1 MRRLLA
7 ITAIPLLA
15 CLVIAGCSSSKPS
28 ASPSPSPSGCSSVST
43 SSILSTSS
51 SVSTSSILSTSPSAS
66 ATAGSSNANAS
77 VKVTGAFGT
86 TPAVSIP
93 KSDAN
98 GKLTVRTVIQGTGPA
113 VTKADAMAAN
123 FVLYFWDGKS
133 STLKANT
140 FTSNPTVIGG
150 TMLPG
155 LETALI
161 GQKVGSRVLA
171 VIPPADGYGTAGN
184 SQLGITG
191 TTTLVFVID
200 VIKSYPDTASASG
213 TQESNGGGSLP
224 TVTAH
229 PGSAPTIAIPSNNP
243 PSCLVTKT
251 LIKGS
256 GPKVAKGQYVIAQYT
271 GYIWRTKQVFD
282 SSWSSGSPFGFVIGA
297 NPEQVISGW
306 DTGLAGQTVG
316 SRVMLV
322 IPPKD
327 AYGSTG
333 ASQAGITGTD
343 TLVFVV
349 DIIDAFKPAA

>member
-7 ITAIPLLA
+7 IIVIPLLA
-15 CLVIAGCSSSKPS
+15 CLVIAGCGSSKPS
-28 ASPSPSPSGCSSVST
+28 ASASSSPT
-43 SSILSTSS
+43 SS
-51 SVSTSSILSTSPSAS
+51 ANN
-66 ATAGSSNANAS
+66 SNANAS
-77 VKVTGAFGT
+77 VKVAGTFGT
-86 TPAVSIP
+86 TPTVSIP
-93 KSDAN
+93 KLDAN
-98 GKLTVRTVIQGTGPA
+98 NKLTVKTVIQGTGA
-113 VTKADAMAAN
+113 TVTKTDAMAAN

-133 STLKANT
+133 SSLKANT

-200 VIKSYPDTASASG
+200 VLKSYSDTASAFG
-213 TQESNGGGSLP
+213 TQVSSGGGSLP

-229 PGSAPTIAIPSNNP
+229 PGSAPTITIPSGNP
-243 PSCLVTKT
+243 PSGLVTKT

-256 GPKVAKGQYVIAQYT
+256 GPKLAKGQYVIAQYT
-271 GYIWRTKQVFD
+271 GYIWRTKKVFD
-282 SSWSSGSPFGFVIGA
+282 SSWTNGSPFGFVIGA
-297 NPEQVISGW
+297 SPEQVISGW

-349 DIIDAFKPAA
+349 DIIDAFKPTA

>member
-15 CLVIAGCSSSKPS
+15 CLVIAGCGSSKPS
-28 ASPSPSPSGCSSVST
+28 ASASST
-43 SSILSTSS
+43 SSANT
-51 SVSTSSILSTSPSAS
+51 
-66 ATAGSSNANAS
+66 SNANAS
-77 VKVTGAFGT
+77 VKVTGVFGT

-93 KSDAN
+93 KLDAN
-98 GKLTVRTVIQGTGPA
+98 NKLTVKTVIQGTGST
-113 VTKADAMAAN
+113 VTKSDAMAAN

-133 STLKANT
+133 SSLKANT

-171 VIPPADGYGTAGN
+171 VIPPADGYGTSGN
-184 SQLGITG
+184 SELGITG
-191 TTTLVFVID
+191 STTLVFVID

-213 TQESNGGGSLP
+213 TQESDGGGTLP

-229 PGSAPTIAIPSNNP
+229 TGAAPTITIPANNP
-243 PSCLVTKT
+243 PSGLITKT
-251 LIKGS
+251 LIKGN
-256 GPKVAKGQYVIAQYT
+256 GPKLVKGQYVIAQYT
-271 GYIWRTKQVFD
+271 GYIWRTKKVFD
-282 SSWSSGSPFGFVIGA
+282 SSWQSGSPFGFVIGA
-297 NPEQVISGW
+297 SPEQVISGW

-349 DIIDAFKPAA
+349 DIIDAFKPSS

>member
-7 ITAIPLLA
+7 IIVIPLLA
-15 CLVIAGCSSSKPS
+15 CLVIAGCGSSKPS
-28 ASPSPSPSGCSSVST
+28 ASA
-43 SSILSTSS
+43 SS
-51 SVSTSSILSTSPSAS
+51 SSSAAANSNAS
-66 ATAGSSNANAS
+66 ANAS
-77 VKVTGAFGT
+77 VTVAGVFGT
-86 TPAVSIP
+86 TPVVKIP
-93 KSDAN
+93 KLDAN
-98 GKLTVRTVIQGTGPA
+98 NKLTVKTVIQGSGPT
-113 VTKADAMAAN
+113 VTKTDAMAAN
-123 FVLYFWDGKS
+123 FVLYFWDGTTN
-133 STLKANT
+133 TLKANT

-155 LETALI
+155 LETALV

-200 VIKSYPDTASASG
+200 VIKSYSNTASASG
-213 TQESNGGGSLP
+213 TQESSGGGSLP

-229 PGSAPTIAIPSNNP
+229 PGAAPTIAIPPNNP
-243 PSCLVTKT
+243 PSALVTKT

-271 GYIWRTKQVFD
+271 GYIWRTKKVFD
-282 SSWSSGSPFGFVIGA
+282 SSWTSGSPFGFVIGA
-297 NPEQVISGW
+297 SPEQVIPGW
-306 DTGLAGQTVG
+306 DSGLAGQTVG

-349 DIIDAFKPAA
+349 DIIDAFKPSA

>member
-7 ITAIPLLA
+7 IIVIPLLA
-15 CLVIAGCSSSKPS
+15 CLVIAGCGSSKPS
-28 ASPSPSPSGCSSVST
+28 ASA
-43 SSILSTSS
+43 SS
-51 SVSTSSILSTSPSAS
+51 SSSSA
-66 ATAGSSNANAS
+66 ANSNANAS
-77 VKVTGAFGT
+77 VTVAGVFGT
-86 TPAVSIP
+86 TPVVKIP
-93 KSDAN
+93 KLAAN
-98 GKLTVRTVIQGTGPA
+98 NKLTVKTVIQGTGA
-113 VTKADAMAAN
+113 TVTKADAMAAN
-123 FVLYFWDGKS
+123 FVLYFWDGKAN
-133 STLKANT
+133 TLKANT

-155 LETALI
+155 LETALV

-171 VIPPADGYGTAGN
+171 VIPPAYGYGTAGN

-200 VIKSYPDTASASG
+200 VIKSYSNTASASG
-213 TQESNGGGSLP
+213 TQESDGGGSLP

-229 PGSAPTIAIPSNNP
+229 AGTAPTLAITSNNP
-243 PSCLVTKT
+243 PSALVTKT

-256 GPKVAKGQYVIAQYT
+256 GPKLAKGQYVIAQYT
-271 GYIWRTKQVFD
+271 GYIWRTKKVFD
-282 SSWSSGSPFGFVIGA
+282 SSWTSGSPFGFVIGA
-297 NPEQVISGW
+297 SPEQVISGW
-306 DTGLAGQTVG
+306 DSGLAGQTVG

-333 ASQAGITGTD
+333 ASQAGITGSD

-349 DIIDAFKPAA
+349 DIIDAFKPSA

>member
-7 ITAIPLLA
+7 IIVIPLLA
-15 CLVIAGCSSSKPS
+15 CLVIAGCGSSKPS
-28 ASPSPSPSGCSSVST
+28 ASA
-43 SSILSTSS
+43 SS
-51 SVSTSSILSTSPSAS
+51 SSSA
-66 ATAGSSNANAS
+66 AANSNANAS
-77 VKVTGAFGT
+77 VTVAGVFGT
-86 TPAVSIP
+86 TPVVKIP
-93 KSDAN
+93 KLDAN
-98 GKLTVRTVIQGTGPA
+98 NKLTVKTVIQGTGPT
-113 VTKADAMAAN
+113 VTKTDAMAAN
-123 FVLYFWDGKS
+123 FVLYFWDGKAN
-133 STLKANT
+133 TLKANT

-155 LETALI
+155 LETALV

-200 VIKSYPDTASASG
+200 VIKSYSNTASASG
-213 TQESNGGGSLP
+213 TQESDGGGSLP

-229 PGSAPTIAIPSNNP
+229 PGTAPTIAIPSNNP
-243 PSCLVTKT
+243 PSALVTKT

-256 GPKVAKGQYVIAQYT
+256 GPKLAKGQYVIAQYT
-271 GYIWRTKQVFD
+271 GYIWRTKKVFD
-282 SSWSSGSPFGFVIGA
+282 SSWTSGSPFGFVIGA
-297 NPEQVISGW
+297 SPEQVISGW
-306 DTGLAGQTVG
+306 DSGLAGQSVG

-349 DIIDAFKPAA
+349 DIIDAFKPSA

>member
-7 ITAIPLLA
+7 ITVIPLLA
-15 CLVIAGCSSSKPS
+15 CLVIAGCGSSKPS
-28 ASPSPSPSGCSSVST
+28 SSA
-43 SSILSTSS
+43 SS
-51 SVSTSSILSTSPSAS
+51 SSSA
-66 ATAGSSNANAS
+66 ATNPNANADVS
-77 VKVTGAFGT
+77 VAGAFGT
-86 TPAVSIP
+86 TPVVKIP
-93 KSDAN
+93 KLDAN
-98 GKLTVRTVIQGTGPA
+98 NKLTVKTVIQGTGAP
-113 VTKADAMAAN
+113 VTKSDAMAAN
-123 FVLYFWDGKS
+123 FVLYFWNGTS
-133 STLKANT
+133 NSLKANT

-161 GQKVGSRVLA
+161 GQKVGSRILA

-191 TTTLVFVID
+191 STTLVFVID
-200 VIKSYPDTASASG
+200 VIKSYADTASAAG
-213 TQESNGGGSLP
+213 AAESNGGGTLP

-229 PGSAPTIAIPSNNP
+229 TGSAPTIAVPSSKP
-243 PSCLVTKT
+243 PAALVSKT

-256 GPKVAKGQYVIAQYT
+256 GPKVVKGQYVIAQYT
-271 GYIWRTKQVFD
+271 GYIWRTKKVFD
-282 SSWSSGSPFGFVIGA
+282 SSWSSGSPFGFIIGA
-297 NPEQVISGW
+297 SPEQVITGW
-306 DTGLAGQTVG
+306 DTGLSGQTVG

-327 AYGSTG
+327 GYGTTG

-349 DIIDAFKPAA
+349 DIIDAFKPAT

>member
-1 MRRLLA
+1 MRRLLS
-7 ITAIPLLA
+7 ITVIPLLA
-15 CLVIAGCSSSKPS
+15 CLVIAGCGSSKPR
-28 ASPSPSPSGCSSVST
+28 
-43 SSILSTSS
+43 SS
-51 SVSTSSILSTSPSAS
+51 SGAAANNP
-66 ATAGSSNANAS
+66 NANS
-77 VKVTGAFGT
+77 SRTGGGAFGPSPT
-86 TPAVSIP
+86 VKIP
-93 KSDAN
+93 KLDAN
-98 GKLTVRTVIQGTGPA
+98 NKLTVKTVIPGTGTTI
-113 VTKADAMAAN
+113 TKSDAMAAN
-123 FVLYFWDGKS
+123 FVLYFWSGKT

-140 FTSNPTVIGG
+140 FTQNPTVIGG

-171 VIPPADGYGTAGN
+171 VIPPAEGYGTSGN

-191 TTTLVFVID
+191 STTLVFVID
-200 VIKSYPDTASASG
+200 VIKSYADTASASG
-213 TQESNGGGSLP
+213 AQESNGGGSLS

-229 PGSAPTIAIPSNNP
+229 TGGAPTITVPANTP
-243 PSCLVTKT
+243 PTGLVTKT

-256 GPKVAKGQYVIAQYT
+256 GPKLAKGQYVIAQYT
-271 GYIWRTKQVFD
+271 GYIWRTKKVFD

-297 NPEQVISGW
+297 SPAQVISGW

-327 AYGSTG
+327 AYGTTG
-333 ASQAGITGTD
+333 ASQAGITAKD

-349 DIIDAFKPAA
+349 DIIDAFKPAT

>member
-7 ITAIPLLA
+7 ITVIPLLA
-15 CLVIAGCSSSKPS
+15 CLVLAGCGSSKPS
-28 ASPSPSPSGCSSVST
+28 AASSSSSANSNSSVS
-43 SSILSTSS
+43 
-51 SVSTSSILSTSPSAS
+51 VA
-66 ATAGSSNANAS
+66 
-77 VKVTGAFGT
+77 GAFGH
-86 TPAVSIP
+86 TPVVTIP
-93 KSDAN
+93 KLNAN
-98 GKLTVRTVIQGTGPA
+98 NKLTVKTVIHGTGTT
-113 VTKADAMAAN
+113 VTKTDAMAAN
-123 FVLYFWDGKS
+123 FVLYFWAGKS

-140 FTSNPTVIGG
+140 FTQNPTVIGG

-161 GQKVGSRVLA
+161 GQKVGSRILA
-171 VIPPADGYGTAGN
+171 VIPPADGYGTSGN

-191 TTTLVFVID
+191 STTLVFVID
-200 VIKSYPDTASASG
+200 VLKSYADTASAVG
-213 TQESNGGGSLP
+213 ATESNGGGSLP

-229 PGSAPTIAIPSNNP
+229 AGTAPTVTVPSAKP
-243 PSCLVTKT
+243 PTALVTKT

-256 GPKVAKGQYVIAQYT
+256 GPVVAKGQYVIAQYT
-271 GYIWRTKQVFD
+271 GYIWRTKKVFD
-282 SSWSSGSPFGFVIGA
+282 SSWTAGSPFGFVIGA
-297 NPEQVISGW
+297 SPEQVIPGW

-327 AYGSTG
+327 GYGTTG

-349 DIIDAFKPAA
+349 DIIDAFQSGA